1 MFERDNHVG
10 GRSTTVGIYNDDE
23 NPVELGASIFV
34 TINRN
39 LVNAAEEFNLSTS
52 SFERAES
59 NGPLLGVW
67 NGNEFV
73 FVQTS
78 GRTWWD
84 TAKLLWKYG
93 LAPIKTLR
101 LVKATVDPFLK
112 MYEAPIF
119 PWASLNEVV
128 HDLGLVGATGVTGE
142 QYLKDNGIGELFA
155 HEVIQASTRVNY
167 AQNLPLIHGLE
178 TMVCMSTD
186 GAMSVEGGNWQI
198 FAHMLKTS
206 GADLHLGKA
215 VTRLEKHANDSYSL
229 YSKATDGEESSDI
242 QSQTFDEVIL
252 AGPKQFSN
260 ISFNP
265 ELQHSPD
272 EIPYVQL
279 HVTLFTSKHVLS
291 PQAFGLPAGELVPQV
306 VLTTLPPDETHG
318 SNPAGVGS
326 PGFFSISLL
335 RPTMDTR
342 GDKQELEYVY
352 KIFSPAPV
360 NGTFLARI
368 LGVKAPED
376 GEDLSNMD
384 VSWIYRKV
392 WDSYPYEYPRVT
404 FEELKLDDGLW
415 YTSGIES
422 FISTMETSSLMGMNI
437 AKLMVQR
444 WEAEMAA

>member
-1 MFERDNHVG
+1 M
-10 GRSTTVGIYNDDE
+10 
-23 NPVELGASIFV
+23 ELGASIFV
-34 TINRN
+34 DINYI
-39 LVNAAEEFNLSTS
+39 LVNAAQEFNLSTS
-52 SFERAES
+52 SFQRAES
-59 NGPLLGVW
+59 NGPLLGVY
-67 NGNEFV
+67 NGKDFV
-73 FVQTS
+73 FVQNT
-78 GRTWWD
+78 GGTWWD

-101 LVKATVDPFLK
+101 LVKATVNPFLK

-128 HDLGLVGATGVTGE
+128 HDLGLVDATAVTGE

-186 GAMSVEGGNWQI
+186 GAMAVEGGNWQI
-198 FAHMLKTS
+198 FAHMLKAS
-206 GADLHLGKA
+206 GADVRLQQA
-215 VTRLEKHANDSYSL
+215 VTKVEKHANNTYAL
-229 YSKATDGEESSDI
+229 YSKAASGEEVSEER
-242 QSQTFDEVIL
+242 SQTFDEVIL
-252 AGPKQFSN
+252 AGPKQFSD
-260 ISFNP
+260 IKFDP
-265 ELQHSPD
+265 EPQHSPD

-279 HVTLFTSKHVLS
+279 HVTLFTSKHLLS
-291 PQAFGLPAGELVPQV
+291 PQAFGLPAGEQVPQV
-306 VLTTLPPDETHG
+306 VLTTLPPGEAYG

-342 GDKQELEYVY
+342 NGKQELEYVY

-368 LGVKAPED
+368 LGLEAPEH
-376 GEDLSNMD
+376 GEDLRDDD

-404 FEELKLDDGLW
+404 FEELKLDDRLW

-444 WEAEMAA
+444 WEVEAKEDRVAV